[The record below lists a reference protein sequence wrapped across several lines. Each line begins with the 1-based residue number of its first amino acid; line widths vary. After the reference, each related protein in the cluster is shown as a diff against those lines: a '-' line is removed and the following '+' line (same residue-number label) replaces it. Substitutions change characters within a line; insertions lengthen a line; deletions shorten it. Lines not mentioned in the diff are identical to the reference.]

1 MVRAA
6 KSCGVPVVQT
16 LHNFRLF
23 CPNGILLRDGQVC
36 EECPHHGLHCA
47 LKHSCYRGSKAQTL
61 VVVAAYWLHRILGTW
76 RGVTMAAPTEFD
88 REKLLE
94 FNKIYPMFDANRLVV
109 KPNPVCVPNGPVTPW
124 DERKR
129 QFVFAGRLEELKG
142 IRTVIEAWRILD
154 KNAPELL
161 VAGNGPLADWAK
173 AQKLPK
179 VRFLGQLPWDEL
191 HRIIGE
197 SRAVVGASLCYESFA
212 LVPAEAHALGT
223 PVLASGIGN
232 MGASV
237 RPGFDGLCFAPGDAA
252 ALAGAVRA
260 MSAMQFDCAAIAAA
274 TRRRFGEEENYKT
287 LMDCTDAAPPRND
300 MNQFYRALHMPP
312 KRLLRKVMGEKRSI
326 YDRSAPPPHGRGH
339 RAAARPGRRPPTRCC
354 PAARAGGSPTRCSA
368 TGAASAGCLPR
379 RWTFPPA
386 R

>member
-1 MVRAA
+1 M
-6 KSCGVPVVQT
+6 
-16 LHNFRLF
+16 
-23 CPNGILLRDGQVC
+23 
-36 EECPHHGLHCA
+36 
-47 LKHSCYRGSKAQTL
+47 
-61 VVVAAYWLHRILGTW
+61 
-76 RGVTMAAPTEFD
+76 
-88 REKLLE
+88 
-94 FNKIYPMFDANRLVV
+94 
-109 KPNPVCVPNGPVTPW
+109 
-124 DERKR
+124 
-129 QFVFAGRLEELKG
+129 
-142 IRTVIEAWRILD
+142 WRILD

-179 VRFLGQLPWDEL
+179 VRFLGQLPRDEL

-287 LMDCTDAAPPRND
+287 FM
-300 MNQFYRALHMPP
+300 
-312 KRLLRKVMGEKRSI
+312 RLYG
-326 YDRSAPPPHGRGH
+326 RSA
-339 RAAARPGRRPPTRCC
+339 AEE
-354 PAARAGGSPTRCSA
+354 
-368 TGAASAGCLPR
+368 
-379 RWTFPPA
+379 
-386 R
+386 